1 MRLAVLALVASLSIS
16 FAQVPVPPRSEYAER
31 RAALQKNLDGVV
43 VLFGWA
49 EEADEVYR
57 KFQRSSFEYL
67 TGFDEPGA
75 ILIVSPKSQVLFVPP
90 RNERREHY
98 NGKRVAAADAD
109 AQQKTGFTEVL
120 GVEKFESR
128 LSKALEEAGPIYAF
142 PNEDATPRL
151 KALAPLREVKDPTP
165 LLSKLRMKK
174 SPAELETIR
183 YATDASMKAHLESWK
198 RLKAGNYEYQAA
210 SVFVQTYT
218 DLGCEKAA
226 YSPIFGSGPNS
237 TVLHYNTNRRRM
249 DTGDIIVID
258 AAASCGGY
266 ASDITRSLPINGKF
280 TARQKEIY
288 DIVLGAQKAAVA
300 ALKPGV
306 TLAQLTGIAKKYM
319 EEHGGYGKYFI
330 HGIGHHVGL
339 DVHDLSTAGPLE
351 EGAVVTVEPGI
362 YIPEEKLGVRIEDV
376 YLVTKD
382 GSVSFSDKL
391 PKETS
396 ELEKALAR

>member
-1 MRLAVLALVASLSIS
+1 MRSALLALVAYSSICL
-16 FAQVPVPPRSEYAER
+16 AQVPVPPLAEYAQR
-31 RAALQKNLDGVV
+31 RAALQKDLDGVV
-43 VLFGWA
+43 VLFGWV
-49 EEADEVYR
+49 EESDEVYR
-57 KFQRSSFEYL
+57 KFQQSSFQYL
-67 TGFDEPGA
+67 TGFEEPGA
-75 ILIVSPKSQVLFVPP
+75 ILIVSPKSQVLFVSP
-90 RNERREHY
+90 RNERRERY
-98 NGKRVAAADAD
+98 NGKRVAAGDAD

-120 GVEKFESR
+120 GVEKFEAR
-128 LSKALEEAGPIYAF
+128 LSKALEEAAPIYAF
-142 PNEDATPRL
+142 PNDTVTPRL
-151 KALAPLREVKDPTP
+151 KALAPLRDIKDLTP
-165 LLSKLRMKK
+165 LLAKLRMKK
-174 SPAELETIR
+174 SAAELETIR
-183 YATDASMKAHLESWK
+183 YATDASIQAHLESWK

-210 SVFVQTYT
+210 SSFVQTYT
-218 DLGCEKAA
+218 DLGCEKPA
-226 YSPIFGSGPNS
+226 YAPIFGSGPNS
-237 TVLHYNTNRRRM
+237 TILHYNSNRRRM

-330 HGIGHHVGL
+330 HGVGHHIGL

-351 EGAVVTVEPGI
+351 EGAVVTIEPGI
-362 YIPEEKLGVRIEDV
+362 YIPDEKIGVRIEDV

-382 GSVSFSDKL
+382 GNISLSDKL
-391 PKETS
+391 PKETP